1 MNKTGPMMSFKA
13 TALLLLVP
21 MLACR
26 GSETDT
32 SSPTAPSLATPSTRT
47 FTRSGQV
54 ITSRTRVPI
63 PEATVSLVNSA
74 LNGPD
79 AGRTTTTDGSGNFS
93 FAELQ
98 QSTVYATVS
107 AVEYFS
113 NNVLLGSTQS
123 RTINLVPLGPVIQP
137 SGQVIDA
144 ATSAPISGAT
154 VDINGRYR
162 TTTDAF
168 GKYSL
173 TGRLDIGDSSI
184 ITSFADGYE
193 SHTRYLQGNAAQTFR
208 LRPIERISDGQ
219 SWPVTVRP
227 DDSQCYNNFQD
238 PSFGF
243 PGSGFLCRTVRVVAQ
258 TDGMLTIEAVSTEGG
273 SPPSLELEVL
283 APWFCCIEE
292 LKNPISIRVRTG
304 TEVQVN
310 IGMPERSTTAHS
322 FIVRTSMSP

>member
-1 MNKTGPMMSFKA
+1 MNFKA
-13 TALLLLVP
+13 TTLLLLVP
-21 MLACR
+21 MLAC
-26 GSETDT
+26 GDSETDR
-32 SSPTAPSLATPSTRT
+32 SSPAAPSLAAPSSRT
-47 FTRSGQV
+47 FTLSGQV
-54 ITSRTRVPI
+54 ITSQTRVPI
-63 PEATVSLVNSA
+63 PDATVSVLDSA
-74 LNGPD
+74 LNGAD
-79 AGRTTTTDGSGNFS
+79 AGKTTTTDRSGHFS
-93 FAELQ
+93 FTEMQ
-98 QSTVYATVS
+98 QSTVYVKVS
-107 AVEYFS
+107 AVEYFP
-113 NNVLLGSTQS
+113 NNTPLRTNEL

-144 ATSAPISGAT
+144 ATSAPIGGAT

-173 TGRLDIGDSSI
+173 TGRLDIGESSI
-184 ITSFADGYE
+184 ITSYADGYE
-193 SHTRYLQGNAAQTFR
+193 SHTRYLQGNAAQSFR
-208 LRPIERISDGQ
+208 LRRIERISDGQ

-238 PSFGF
+238 PSFGL

-273 SPPSLELEVL
+273 SRPTLELEVL

-292 LKNPISIRVRTG
+292 MDNPISIRVRTG

-310 IGMPERSTTAHS
+310 VGMPERSPTARS